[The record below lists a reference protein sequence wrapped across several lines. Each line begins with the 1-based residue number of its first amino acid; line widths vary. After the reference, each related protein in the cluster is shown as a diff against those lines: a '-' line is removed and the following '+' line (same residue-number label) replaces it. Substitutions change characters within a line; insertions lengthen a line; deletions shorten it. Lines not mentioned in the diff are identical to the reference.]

1 MSWFESLILGLVQ
14 GLTEF
19 LPISSSAHLRLTAA
33 FAGWHDPGAAF
44 TAITQIGTEAAVLIY
59 FRKDIARI
67 ISTWFRS
74 LYTKALRSE
83 QDAKM
88 GWLVIV
94 GSLPIG
100 ILGLVFK
107 DAIVGP
113 ARDLRL
119 TATTLI
125 VMGIVLGIAD
135 RLAARDE
142 EGGRHRAIRERKTLQ
157 QLGVKDGLIF
167 GFCQAMALIP
177 GVSRSGATISGGLLL
192 GFTREAAAR
201 YSFLLAIP
209 AVLASGAFEIK
220 DVIEEPGHISWGP
233 TVFATVIAFFVGY
246 AVIAWFMKFITTK
259 SFMPFV
265 IYRIALGILLFVLTG
280 TACPTPHAGESG
292 SWRPP
297 PTTPREREA
306 AGERS
311 RSASASLFTKR
322 PKGKKQGVSHGSSG
336 AGAFSGR
343 KSAGEL
349 AGRGVCGA
357 ADARGCAGRGGH
369 GSGERR
375 VPRRGPAAGG
385 AFRSLT
391 GRAEIRWAHAP
402 WPRARAAPH

>member
-67 ISTWFRS
+67 VSTWFRS

-125 VMGIVLGIAD
+125 VMGIVLGVAD

-167 GFCQAMALIP
+167 GLCQAMALIP

-233 TVFATVIAFFVGY
+233 TVFATLIAFFVGY

-265 IYRIALGILLFVLTG
+265 VYRVVLGVVLFVLIG
-280 TACPTPHAGESG
+280 TDVLSPHAGESG
-292 SWRPP
+292 
-297 PTTPREREA
+297 
-306 AGERS
+306 G
-311 RSASASLFTKR
+311 
-322 PKGKKQGVSHGSSG
+322 
-336 AGAFSGR
+336 
-343 KSAGEL
+343 
-349 AGRGVCGA
+349 
-357 ADARGCAGRGGH
+357 
-369 GSGERR
+369 
-375 VPRRGPAAGG
+375 
-385 AFRSLT
+385 
-391 GRAEIRWAHAP
+391 
-402 WPRARAAPH
+402 